1 MLTLNNVE
9 VIYDRV
15 VLAIRGVSLS
25 VKEGGMVALLGSNG
39 AGKSTTLKSI
49 SGLLAPERGEVTR
62 GSVEF
67 MGESLLPYGAAQRVT
82 KGLVHVIEGRRI
94 FQHLTPDEN
103 LYAAFNPRGTRARL
117 NQLRDMVYAFF
128 PRLLEFPRRSEE
140 HTSELQSRGHLV
152 CRLLLEKKKKHITE
166 SANIYKHYDK
176 THTEE

>member
-15 VLAIRGVSLS
+15 FLAIRGVSLN

-117 NQLRDMVYAFF
+117 DRKSTRLNSSHVAISYAVFC
-128 PRLLEFPRRSEE
+128 L
-140 HTSELQSRGHLV
+140 
-152 CRLLLEKKKKHITE
+152 KKKKDSKLSSH
-166 SANIYKHYDK
+166 
-176 THTEE
+176 

>member
-15 VLAIRGVSLS
+15 FLAIRGVSLN

-67 MGESLLPYGAAQRVT
+67 MGESRLPYRAAPRGT

-94 FQHLTPDEN
+94 FQI
-103 LYAAFNPRGTRARL
+103 GRA
-117 NQLRDMVYAFF
+117 
-128 PRLLEFPRRSEE
+128 S
-140 HTSELQSRGHLV
+140 
-152 CRLLLEKKKKHITE
+152 CR
-166 SANIYKHYDK
+166 AGGAM
-176 THTEE
+176 